1 MKKLLLV
8 LLLVIF
14 FNPLFSQHIFHDQ
27 VCKIAHSEK
36 LLKGPKFPTEK
47 KNNITGNYDIK
58 YQRMH
63 WYVNPEVYYISG
75 KITTRFII
83 PQTPSDTINFD
94 LSDSLTVDSIKYHS
108 NNILFTHTKNLIK
121 IQFPSIIPI
130 NTLDSVTV
138 YYKGKPSTSGFGSF
152 IQSSHANDSI
162 IWTLSEPFGAADWWP
177 CKQDLS
183 DKIDSIDVFV
193 TTPSPY
199 RVASNGLLISELI
212 SGGNKTYHWKH
223 KYPIT
228 AYLVA
233 IAITNYAYYSNY
245 ATLTNGTL
253 EILNYVFP
261 EDLNTAQTQTPGI
274 VPILQLF
281 DTLIEPYPFSS
292 EKYGHAQFGW
302 GGGME
307 HQTMSFM
314 GSFGHELM
322 AHELAHQWFGNK
334 VTCASWEDIWLNEGF
349 ATYLTGL
356 TYEHMF
362 NGFWWPLW
370 KKGTINSIVSLPDGS
385 VKVDDTTSVS
395 RIFSSRLSY
404 KKGAYVLHM
413 LRWVMGDSAFFS
425 GVRNYLTDLQLSYG
439 YAYTSDLQQHLENS
453 SNLNL
458 TEFFSD
464 WYHKEGFPSYQITY
478 EQTGSNITVKIN
490 QTQSHPS
497 VSFFEMPVPI
507 KFFAWDADTTVIFN
521 HTSSGELFSFTWNHS
536 IDSLQFDPELW
547 ILSANNTISVGIQ
560 DLVNQSGMGKIYP
573 NPAKEYIN
581 IIIPES
587 EKGNIKLSIADVSGK
602 LQLTR
607 NAINESTFILD
618 ISALP
623 KGFYTLKIQGLH
635 STQNLKF
642 IKE

>member
-1 MKKLLLV
+1 MKQTLILFCTFALTG
-8 LLLVIF
+8 
-14 FNPLFSQHIFHDQ
+14 NLFSQQIFHDQ
-27 VCKIAHSEK
+27 VCKIAQSEK
-36 LLKGPKFPTEK
+36 LTKGAKVPIDK

-63 WYVNPEVYYISG
+63 WQVNPQVYYIAG
-75 KITTRFII
+75 NITSYFTI
-83 PQTPSDTINFD
+83 PQNGTDTINFN

-108 NNILFTHTKNLIK
+108 SNISFIHANNLLKV
-121 IQFPSIIPI
+121 QFPSVIPI

-138 YYKGKPSTSGFGSF
+138 YYQGKPSTSGFGSF
-152 IQSSHANDSI
+152 IQTSHANDSI

-183 DKIDSIDVFV
+183 DKVDSVDIYV
-193 TTPSPY
+193 TTPAQY
-199 RVASNGLLISELI
+199 RVASNGLLISEINL
-212 SGGNKTYHWKH
+212 GGNKTFHWKH

-233 IAITNYAYYSNY
+233 IAVTNYAYYSNY

-261 EDLNTAQTQTPGI
+261 EDLLTAQAQTPGI

-281 DTLIEPYPFSS
+281 DTLIEPYPFSN

-322 AHELAHQWFGNK
+322 AHELAHQWFGDK

-385 VKVDDTTSVS
+385 VMVDDTANVS

-413 LRWVMGDSAFFS
+413 LRWVMGDSAFYA
-425 GVRNYLTDLQLSYG
+425 GVKNYLNDSQLSYG
-439 YAYTSDLQQHLENS
+439 YAYTSHLKQHLENT

-458 TEFFSD
+458 TEFFND
-464 WYHKEGFPSYQITY
+464 WYYKEGYPSYQITW
-478 EQTGSNITVKIN
+478 EQTGSNITVKID

-507 KFFAWDADTTVIFN
+507 KFFAGNTDTTVVFK

-536 IDSLQFDPELW
+536 IDSLQFDPSLW
-547 ILSANNTISVGIQ
+547 IISANNTISVGIQ
-560 DLVNQSGMGKIYP
+560 DLVNQSGMAKVYP
-573 NPAKEYIN
+573 NPAKDFIN
-581 IIIPES
+581 ILFPANEPFSQITIFDVNGKMVLHQQITER
-587 EKGNIKLSIADVSGK
+587 EKHLVNVKS
-602 LQLTR
+602 
-607 NAINESTFILD
+607 
-618 ISALP
+618 LP
-623 KGFYTLKIQGLH
+623 KGFYTLKLQGQKSIQNH
-635 STQNLKF
+635 KF
-642 IKE
+642 VKD